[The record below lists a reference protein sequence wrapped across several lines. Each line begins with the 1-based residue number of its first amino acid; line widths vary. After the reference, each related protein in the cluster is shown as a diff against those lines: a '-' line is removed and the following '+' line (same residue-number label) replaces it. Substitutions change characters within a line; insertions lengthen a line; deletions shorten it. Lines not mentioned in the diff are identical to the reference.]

1 MDRGVSNIPGAFRDP
16 GPARSRQERV
26 IITQRNLP
34 GLIAGVLQDD
44 QLTRDLERYMARKAG
59 QMPQNEPSQSD
70 SRQLGIPGVRSGESP
85 AIRSQQVA
93 SAQMDL
99 PGLVTSSRPE
109 PKVERDIKNYVE
121 RKARQQMAAT
131 RQGTPAQAP
140 PQMRLDL
147 SSEKPP
153 VSMMQVMVDQ
163 SGRPII
169 GSKSGQAFLTNVSEM
184 SAEDMATGR
193 SFGTDE
199 QQLKRV
205 NNNPTPAARPSRP
218 SRFGPANTPE
228 KMSAKLDKRGAT
240 TPTEKAFEQLA
251 AYRAATG
258 MGGDAGLREYAQ
270 ELVDEINLQTR
281 EAAKRR
287 DPSTAE
293 TGMPSY
299 VGEDLTNEKYERGG
313 FDTRTQ
319 DNTPGPRSIAASR
332 RDQTPPGLREYPR
345 AQAGVLSEEMG
356 GDQVPPYIMEVPNRG
371 PSGQLDGTVTRI
383 DPNQVVQVIED
394 NDQTASFM
402 RSKDI
407 SMSEKAKELQKEER
421 TPAISSTGL
430 NLAAAQNRARLL
442 TPDEIAAQDKK
453 VKGDFT
459 GKGLIKKP
467 EDPRRKTSKKP
478 GTSIVYPAKD
488 REGNPKTI
496 TRDVP
501 DGLYGV
507 QQREEQLYRIGRP
520 NSREFNKSRQ
530 MVREALGP
538 VQTNPKLRGEKYVG
552 PAPLVEHSGY
562 RRNYEDQ
569 GAPSQYEF
577 FEELANAGSVM
588 PPDVRSDMRDL
599 AEAAETG
606 EMPMMSGQKR
616 VTVPIRGSVESLYS
630 GIDPRTSGNKR
641 GQDSRAM
648 AAGKQL
654 RAFLQEAAEIRPV
667 SRAELVE
674 AAEIIGSRFRISASE
689 AISAAA
695 ARIPDPSRLTRIQG
709 VANEDVSLGR
719 ALGNAIRQAQRTV
732 PAADPG
738 RPLFAPGSFAE
749 QILNQARAERSGN
762 FREVDFFDESDIG
775 AGMERIPEDIRLDEE
790 IYQGGPVDDGR
801 DLNLDDEV
809 IEGLGGMSK
818 GGYSVFNPTERPAG
832 TVIEGL
838 DESSAQLEQL
848 VGRDVMESY
857 VDYAEQFI
865 PDVPGQEGNRR
876 AQARMIAEQIL
887 LENPELVAP
896 GSLRQV
902 NASQLGIA
910 EAISEQ
916 MNRPV
921 TRSVDP
927 AINTRLIQEE
937 IARREAAEA
946 AAFRQVESSARP
958 QAASIN
964 TSSYSAIN
972 SPPP

>member
-16 GPARSRQERV
+16 GPARSREQRV
-26 IITQRNLP
+26 SYSQQNLP
-34 GLIAGVLQDD
+34 GLA
-44 QLTRDLERYMARKAG
+44 Y
-59 QMPQNEPSQSD
+59 
-70 SRQLGIPGVRSGESP
+70 
-85 AIRSQQVA
+85 
-93 SAQMDL
+93 
-99 PGLVTSSRPE
+99 SSRPQ
-109 PKVERDIKNYVE
+109 PQVERDIKNYIE

-131 RQGTPAQAP
+131 RQENPAQAP
-140 PQMRLDL
+140 TQMRLDL

-169 GSKSGQAFLTNVSEM
+169 GRDSGQAFLTNVSEM

-193 SFGTDE
+193 SFGADE
-199 QQLKRV
+199 EQFKRV

-218 SRFGPANTPE
+218 SRFGPANTPD

-319 DNTPGPRSIAASR
+319 DSANFRSPDR
-332 RDQTPPGLREYPR
+332 LQTIT
-345 AQAGVLSEEMG
+345 EEMG

-383 DPNQVVQVIED
+383 DPNQVVRVDED
-394 NDQTASFM
+394 DDQTASFM

-407 SMSEKAKELQKEER
+407 SMSQRAKELQQEER

-430 NLAAAQNRARLL
+430 NLAAARNRARRL

-453 VKGDFT
+453 VKADFT

-467 EDPRRKTSKKP
+467 IDVKTKP
-478 GTSIVYPAKD
+478 GRAIETGTSIVYPARD
-488 REGNPKTI
+488 YEGNPVTI
-496 TRDVP
+496 ARDVP

-520 NSREFNKSRQ
+520 SSRDFAGSRE
-530 MVREALGP
+530 MVRQALGP
-538 VQTNPKLRGEKYVG
+538 QQTNPNLRGEKYVG
-552 PAPLVEHSGY
+552 PAPLVENAGY
-562 RRNYEDQ
+562 RRNYEKK

-588 PPDVRSDMRDL
+588 PPDVRSEMRDL

-606 EMPMMSGQKR
+606 QMPVMPRETRKR
-616 VTVPIRGSVESLYS
+616 DTKPMRGSVESLYS
-630 GIDPRTSGNKR
+630 GINPKTGRNPQGT
-641 GQDSRAM
+641 DSPEAT
-648 AAGKQL
+648 AGKQL
-654 RAFLQEAAEIRPV
+654 RAFLQEAADIRPV
-667 SRAELVE
+667 NRAELVE
-674 AAEIIGSRFRISASE
+674 AAQIIGARWNVSPNQVIKAS
-689 AISAAA
+689 
-695 ARIPDPSRLTRIQG
+695 
-709 VANEDVSLGR
+709 V
-719 ALGNAIRQAQRTV
+719 
-732 PAADPG
+732 AADPG

-838 DESSAQLEQL
+838 DESSAQLEKL

-972 SPPP
+972 SPPPQRRR

>member
-26 IITQRNLP
+26 IINQRNLP

-59 QMPQNEPSQSD
+59 QIPQNESSQSD
-70 SRQLGIPGVRSGESP
+70 SRQLGIPGVRSDESP
-85 AIRSQQVA
+85 AIRSQQVD

-131 RQGTPAQAP
+131 RQETPDQAP

-147 SSEKPP
+147 SSEKSP
-153 VSMMQVMVDQ
+153 VSMPQVMVDR

-169 GSKSGQAFLTNVSEM
+169 DPRTGREFLQGVTEV

-193 SFGTDE
+193 TFGTE
-199 QQLKRV
+199 EAQFQRV
-205 NNNPTPAARPSRP
+205 NSNPTPAARPSRP
-218 SRFGPANTPE
+218 SRFGPANTPD
-228 KMSAKLDKRGAT
+228 KMSAKLDKRGAA

-287 DPSTAE
+287 DPSTAA

-299 VGEDLTNEKYERGG
+299 VGEDLTNETYSRGG

-319 DNTPGPRSIAASR
+319 DTTDFRSPDRLKTI
-332 RDQTPPGLREYPR
+332 TG
-345 AQAGVLSEEMG
+345 EMG

-383 DPNQVVQVIED
+383 DPNQVVRVDED
-394 NDQTASFM
+394 GDQTASFM
-402 RSKDI
+402 RSQDI
-407 SMSEKAKELQKEER
+407 SMSQRAKELQQEER
-421 TPAISSTGL
+421 TPAITSTGL
-430 NLAAAQNRARLL
+430 NRAVAQNRARRL
-442 TPDEIAAQDKK
+442 TSDEVAAQEAKAEARK
-453 VKGDFT
+453 QKFT
-459 GKGLIKKP
+459 GQGLIKN
-467 EDPRRKTSKKP
+467 PRDARRGGTT

-488 REGNPKTI
+488 IEGNPKTI

-520 NSREFNKSRQ
+520 SSREFAGSRE
-530 MVREALGP
+530 MVRQALGP
-538 VQTNPKLRGEKYVG
+538 QQTNPNLRGEKYVG
-552 PAPLVEHSGY
+552 PAPLVENAGY
-562 RRNYEDQ
+562 RRNYEQ
-569 GAPSQYEF
+569 AGAPSQYEF

-606 EMPMMSGQKR
+606 EMPVMSRSKR
-616 VTVPIRGSVESLYS
+616 GGPRERKTKPMRGSVESLYS
-630 GIDPRTSGNKR
+630 GINPKTGRNPQGT
-641 GQDSRAM
+641 DSPEAT
-648 AAGKQL
+648 AGKQL
-654 RAFLQEAAEIRPV
+654 RAFLQEAADIRPV
-667 SRAELVE
+667 NRAELVE
-674 AAEIIGSRFRISASE
+674 AAQIIGARWNVSPNEVIKAS
-689 AISAAA
+689 
-695 ARIPDPSRLTRIQG
+695 
-709 VANEDVSLGR
+709 V
-719 ALGNAIRQAQRTV
+719 
-732 PAADPG
+732 AADPG

-801 DLNLDDEV
+801 DLNLDDEM

-818 GGYSVFNPTERPAG
+818 GGYSIFNPTERPAG
-832 TVIEGL
+832 PVIDGL

-910 EAISEQ
+910 EAIGEQ

-921 TRSVDP
+921 SRSVDP

-937 IARREAAEA
+937 IARREEAEA
-946 AAFRQVESSARP
+946 AAFRRVESSARP

-972 SPPP
+972 SPPPQRRR

>member
-1 MDRGVSNIPGAFRDP
+1 MS
-16 GPARSRQERV
+16 
-26 IITQRNLP
+26 QR
-34 GLIAGVLQDD
+34 
-44 QLTRDLERYMARKAG
+44 
-59 QMPQNEPSQSD
+59 
-70 SRQLGIPGVRSGESP
+70 
-85 AIRSQQVA
+85 
-93 SAQMDL
+93 
-99 PGLVTSSRPE
+99 
-109 PKVERDIKNYVE
+109 
-121 RKARQQMAAT
+121 
-131 RQGTPAQAP
+131 
-140 PQMRLDL
+140 
-147 SSEKPP
+147 
-153 VSMMQVMVDQ
+153 
-163 SGRPII
+163 
-169 GSKSGQAFLTNVSEM
+169 
-184 SAEDMATGR
+184 
-193 SFGTDE
+193 
-199 QQLKRV
+199 
-205 NNNPTPAARPSRP
+205 
-218 SRFGPANTPE
+218 
-228 KMSAKLDKRGAT
+228 
-240 TPTEKAFEQLA
+240 
-251 AYRAATG
+251 
-258 MGGDAGLREYAQ
+258 
-270 ELVDEINLQTR
+270 
-281 EAAKRR
+281 
-287 DPSTAE
+287 
-293 TGMPSY
+293 
-299 VGEDLTNEKYERGG
+299 
-313 FDTRTQ
+313 
-319 DNTPGPRSIAASR
+319 
-332 RDQTPPGLREYPR
+332 
-345 AQAGVLSEEMG
+345 
-356 GDQVPPYIMEVPNRG
+356 
-371 PSGQLDGTVTRI
+371 
-383 DPNQVVQVIED
+383 
-394 NDQTASFM
+394 
-402 RSKDI
+402 
-407 SMSEKAKELQKEER
+407 AKELQEEER
-421 TPAISSTGL
+421 TPAITSTGL
-430 NLAAAQNRARLL
+430 NQAVARNRARRL

-453 VKGDFT
+453 VKADFT
-459 GKGLIKKP
+459 GEGLIKKP
-467 EDPRRKTSKKP
+467 VDPRRRTEQKP
-478 GTSIVYPAKD
+478 GTRIVYPEKD
-488 REGNPKTI
+488 FEGNPKTI

-507 QQREEQLYRIGRP
+507 KQQEERLYRIGRP
-520 NSREFNKSRQ
+520 NSRDFDKSRQ
-530 MVREALGP
+530 MVRAALGP
-538 VQTNPKLRGEKYVG
+538 EQINPNLRGERYVG
-552 PAPLVEHSGY
+552 PAPLVENAGY
-562 RRNYEDQ
+562 RRNYEKA

-588 PPDVRSDMRDL
+588 PPDVRSEMRDL

-606 EMPMMSGQKR
+606 QMPVMPRETRKR
-616 VTVPIRGSVESLYS
+616 DTKPMRGSVESLYS
-630 GIDPRTSGNKR
+630 GINPKTGRNPQGT
-641 GQDSRAM
+641 DSPEAT
-648 AAGKQL
+648 AGKQL
-654 RAFLQEAAEIRPV
+654 RAFLQEAADIRPV
-667 SRAELVE
+667 NRAELVE
-674 AAEIIGSRFRISASE
+674 AAQIIGARWNVSPNEVIKAS
-689 AISAAA
+689 
-695 ARIPDPSRLTRIQG
+695 
-709 VANEDVSLGR
+709 V
-719 ALGNAIRQAQRTV
+719 
-732 PAADPG
+732 AADPG

-972 SPPP
+972 SPPPQRRR

>member
-1 MDRGVSNIPGAFRDP
+1 
-16 GPARSRQERV
+16 
-26 IITQRNLP
+26 
-34 GLIAGVLQDD
+34 
-44 QLTRDLERYMARKAG
+44 
-59 QMPQNEPSQSD
+59 
-70 SRQLGIPGVRSGESP
+70 
-85 AIRSQQVA
+85 
-93 SAQMDL
+93 
-99 PGLVTSSRPE
+99 
-109 PKVERDIKNYVE
+109 
-121 RKARQQMAAT
+121 
-131 RQGTPAQAP
+131 
-140 PQMRLDL
+140 
-147 SSEKPP
+147 
-153 VSMMQVMVDQ
+153 
-163 SGRPII
+163 
-169 GSKSGQAFLTNVSEM
+169 
-184 SAEDMATGR
+184 
-193 SFGTDE
+193 
-199 QQLKRV
+199 
-205 NNNPTPAARPSRP
+205 
-218 SRFGPANTPE
+218 
-228 KMSAKLDKRGAT
+228 MSAKLDKRGAA

-319 DNTPGPRSIAASR
+319 DSANFRSPDR
-332 RDQTPPGLREYPR
+332 LQTIT
-345 AQAGVLSEEMG
+345 EEMG

-371 PSGQLDGTVTRI
+371 PRGQLDGTVTRI
-383 DPNQVVQVIED
+383 DPNQVVQVVED

-402 RSKDI
+402 RSQDI
-407 SMSEKAKELQKEER
+407 SMSQRAKELQQEER
-421 TPAISSTGL
+421 TPAITSTGL
-430 NLAAAQNRARLL
+430 NQAVARNRARRL
-442 TPDEIAAQDKK
+442 TPDEVAAQKAK
-453 VKGDFT
+453 AEARKQKFT
-459 GKGLIKKP
+459 GQGLIKN
-467 EDPRRKTSKKP
+467 PRDVKTRKGRALET
-478 GTSIVYPAKD
+478 GTSIVYPARD
-488 REGNPKTI
+488 IEGNPKTI

-501 DGLYGV
+501 DGLYGA

-520 NSREFNKSRQ
+520 SSREFAGSRE
-530 MVREALGP
+530 MVRQALGP
-538 VQTNPKLRGEKYVG
+538 QQTNPNLRGEKYVG
-552 PAPLVEHSGY
+552 PAPLIENAGY
-562 RRNYEDQ
+562 RRNYEKA

-667 SRAELVE
+667 NRAELVE
-674 AAEIIGSRFRISASE
+674 AAEIIGNRFGIGASE
-689 AISAAA
+689 TISAAA

-719 ALGNAIRQAQRTV
+719 ALENAIRQAQRTV

-910 EAISEQ
+910 EAIGEQ

-972 SPPP
+972 SPPPQRRR

>member
-26 IITQRNLP
+26 IINQRNLP

-59 QMPQNEPSQSD
+59 QIPQNESSQSD
-70 SRQLGIPGVRSGESP
+70 SRQLGIPGVRSDESP
-85 AIRSQQVA
+85 AIRSQQVD

-147 SSEKPP
+147 SSEKELA
-153 VSMMQVMVDQ
+153 D
-163 SGRPII
+163 ID
-169 GSKSGQAFLTNVSEM
+169 E
-184 SAEDMATGR
+184 ATGR
-193 SFGTDE
+193 TYGTQE
-199 QQLKRV
+199 AQFQRV
-205 NNNPTPAARPSRP
+205 NRDPSPAARPSRP
-218 SRFGPANTPE
+218 SRFGPANTPD
-228 KMSAKLDKRGAT
+228 KMSAKLDKRGAA

-319 DNTPGPRSIAASR
+319 DSTNFRS
-332 RDQTPPGLREYPR
+332 RDRLQTIT
-345 AQAGVLSEEMG
+345 EEMG
-356 GDQVPPYIMEVPNRG
+356 GDMVPPYIMEVPNRG

-383 DPNQVVQVIED
+383 DPNQAVRVDED
-394 NDQTASFM
+394 EDRTASFM

-407 SMSEKAKELQKEER
+407 SMSQRAKELQQEER
-421 TPAISSTGL
+421 TPAITSTGL
-430 NLAAAQNRARLL
+430 NLAAARNRARLL

-453 VKGDFT
+453 VKADFT

-467 EDPRRKTSKKP
+467 IDVRTKP
-478 GTSIVYPAKD
+478 GRAIETGTSIVYPARD
-488 REGNPKTI
+488 IEGNPKTI

-520 NSREFNKSRQ
+520 SSRDFAGSRE
-530 MVREALGP
+530 MVRQALGP
-538 VQTNPKLRGEKYVG
+538 LQANPNLKGEKYVG
-552 PAPLVEHSGY
+552 PAPLVEHAGY
-562 RRNYEDQ
+562 RRKYEEK

-577 FEELANAGSVM
+577 FEELANAGSIM

-606 EMPMMSGQKR
+606 EMPVMTRSKPGGPRERKTKPM
-616 VTVPIRGSVESLYS
+616 RGSVESLYS
-630 GIDPRTSGNKR
+630 GINPKTGRNPQGT
-641 GQDSRAM
+641 DSPEAT
-648 AAGKQL
+648 AGKQL
-654 RAFLQEAAEIRPV
+654 RAFLQEAADIRPV
-667 SRAELVE
+667 NKAELVE
-674 AAEIIGSRFRISASE
+674 AAQIIGARWNVSPNEVIKASV
-689 AISAAA
+689 
-695 ARIPDPSRLTRIQG
+695 T
-709 VANEDVSLGR
+709 
-719 ALGNAIRQAQRTV
+719 
-732 PAADPG
+732 ADPG
-738 RPLFAPGSFAE
+738 RPLFAPRSWAE
-749 QILNQARAERSGN
+749 QILNQARDERYYN
-762 FREVDFFDESDIG
+762 FKEVDFFDESDIG

-790 IYQGGPVDDGR
+790 LYQGGPVDDGR

-809 IEGLGGMSK
+809 VEGLGGMSK

-832 TVIEGL
+832 TVIDGL
-838 DESSAQLEQL
+838 DESSTQLEQL

-887 LENPELVAP
+887 IENPELVAP

-910 EAISEQ
+910 EAIGEQ

-921 TRSVDP
+921 SRSVDP

-964 TSSYSAIN
+964 TSAYSAIN
-972 SPPP
+972 SPPPQRRR

>member
-1 MDRGVSNIPGAFRDP
+1 MDRGVSNIPGVFRDP
-16 GPARSRQERV
+16 GPARSREQRV
-26 IITQRNLP
+26 SYSQQNLP
-34 GLIAGVLQDD
+34 GLA
-44 QLTRDLERYMARKAG
+44 Y
-59 QMPQNEPSQSD
+59 
-70 SRQLGIPGVRSGESP
+70 
-85 AIRSQQVA
+85 
-93 SAQMDL
+93 
-99 PGLVTSSRPE
+99 SSRPQ
-109 PKVERDIKNYVE
+109 PQVERDIKNYIE

-131 RQGTPAQAP
+131 RQETPAQAP
-140 PQMRLDL
+140 AQMRLDL

-153 VSMMQVMVDQ
+153 VSMPQVMVDQ

-169 GSKSGQAFLTNVSEM
+169 GRDSGQAFLTNVSEI

-199 QQLKRV
+199 EQFKRV

-218 SRFGPANTPE
+218 SRFGPANTPD
-228 KMSAKLDKRGAT
+228 KMSAKLDKRGAA

-319 DNTPGPRSIAASR
+319 DSANFRSPDR
-332 RDQTPPGLREYPR
+332 LQTIT
-345 AQAGVLSEEMG
+345 EEMG

-371 PSGQLDGTVTRI
+371 PRGQLDGTVTRI
-383 DPNQVVQVIED
+383 DPNQVVRVDED
-394 NDQTASFM
+394 GDQTASFM
-402 RSKDI
+402 RSQDI
-407 SMSEKAKELQKEER
+407 SMSQRAKELQQEER
-421 TPAISSTGL
+421 TPAITSTGL
-430 NLAAAQNRARLL
+430 NRAVAQNRARRL
-442 TPDEIAAQDKK
+442 TTDEVAAQEAKAEARK
-453 VKGDFT
+453 QKFT
-459 GKGLIKKP
+459 GQGLIKN
-467 EDPRRKTSKKP
+467 PRDARRGGNT
-478 GTSIVYPAKD
+478 GTSIVYPARD
-488 REGNPKTI
+488 IEGNPKTI

-501 DGLYGV
+501 DGLYGA

-520 NSREFNKSRQ
+520 SSREFAGSRE
-530 MVREALGP
+530 MVRQALGP
-538 VQTNPKLRGEKYVG
+538 QQTNPNLRGEKYVG
-552 PAPLVEHSGY
+552 PAPLIENAGY
-562 RRNYEDQ
+562 RRNYEKA

-667 SRAELVE
+667 NRAELAE
-674 AAEIIGSRFRISASE
+674 AAEIIGNRFGIGASE
-689 AISAAA
+689 TISAAA

-719 ALGNAIRQAQRTV
+719 ALENAIRQAQRTV

-762 FREVDFFDESDIG
+762 YREVDFFDESDIG

-887 LENPELVAP
+887 LENPELVEP

-910 EAISEQ
+910 EAIGEQ

-972 SPPP
+972 SPPPQRRR